1 MFYLSRTDAGAE
13 AISGPVRNQSNW
25 FHFACRYCTNFR
37 LIFEDA
43 ASNLNFTGE
52 LVDQSGRGMRDQ
64 TSELLDPVARLREF
78 IKDGGFAD
86 GGRLPPERQLSDQL
100 GLSRAA
106 LRKALDALE
115 RDGLIWRHVGKGTFV
130 ADGAPLVEA
139 EPPVLMADL
148 ARQLTPFRMMRA
160 RMAIEPA
167 IAREAAVNAS
177 AEALQTMRRA
187 IQRSKDATT
196 WKEYE
201 VQDDLFHRS
210 VAEASDNLLLL
221 TLFDQLNEVRR
232 AVAWGSVTRET
243 ARPSLDHS
251 SFPEHD
257 AIAVAIADRDPGAA
271 YEAMRKHLGSVARR
285 LFGEV

>member
-1 MFYLSRTDAGAE
+1 
-13 AISGPVRNQSNW
+13 
-25 FHFACRYCTNFR
+25 
-37 LIFEDA
+37 
-43 ASNLNFTGE
+43 
-52 LVDQSGRGMRDQ
+52 MRDQ
-64 TSELLDPVARLREF
+64 TTDVLDPVTRLRGF
-78 IKDGGFAD
+78 ITEGGYAD
-86 GGRLPPERQLSDQL
+86 GGRLPPERHLSDQL
-100 GLSRAA
+100 GLSRAT

-115 RDGLIWRHVGKGTFV
+115 RDGVIWRHVGKGTFV
-130 ADGAPLVEA
+130 ADGAPRVEA
-139 EPPVLMADL
+139 EQPGPMVDL
-148 ARQLTPFRMMRA
+148 AQQLTPFRMMRA

-177 AEALQTMRRA
+177 AEALQKMRRA
-187 IQRSKDATT
+187 IERAKGATT

-201 VQDDLFHRS
+201 IQDDLFHRS

-243 ARPSLDHS
+243 ERPSRDHS

-257 AIAVAIADRDPGAA
+257 AIALAIADRDPGAA
-271 YEAMRKHLGSVARR
+271 YEAMRRHLGSVARR

>member
-1 MFYLSRTDAGAE
+1 
-13 AISGPVRNQSNW
+13 
-25 FHFACRYCTNFR
+25 
-37 LIFEDA
+37 
-43 ASNLNFTGE
+43 
-52 LVDQSGRGMRDQ
+52 MRDQ
-64 TSELLDPVARLREF
+64 STEVLDPVARLRGF
-78 IKDGGFAD
+78 IKEGGFVD
-86 GGRLPPERQLSDQL
+86 GGRLPPERHLSDQL
-100 GLSRAA
+100 GLSRAT

-115 RDGLIWRHVGKGTFV
+115 RDGVIWRHVGKGTFV
-130 ADGAPLVEA
+130 ADGARPEA
-139 EPPVLMADL
+139 EQSGPMDDL

-177 AEALQTMRRA
+177 AEALQKMRRA
-187 IQRSKDATT
+187 IERAKDATT

-201 VQDDLFHRS
+201 IQDDLFHRS

-221 TLFDQLNEVRR
+221 SLFDQLNEVRR

-243 ARPSLDHS
+243 ERPSRDHS